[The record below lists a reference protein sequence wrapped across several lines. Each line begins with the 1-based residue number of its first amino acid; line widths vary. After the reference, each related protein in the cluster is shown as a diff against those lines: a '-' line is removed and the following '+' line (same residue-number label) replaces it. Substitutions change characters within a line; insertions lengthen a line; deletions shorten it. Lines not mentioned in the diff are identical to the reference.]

1 MKNKIVLLWVLSVFV
16 MTLSSCSND
25 SEDNSKWLIKVVE
38 TNEKGTSET
47 TVFTYNDNE
56 IVSIDGAQ
64 KRTAFTYSD
73 GLITK
78 TITLDK
84 KNQLLETIEYS
95 YLKSKLSGI
104 QSLGNY
110 RINYI
115 HNSDNT
121 VSYERFTI
129 ISANQQV
136 KEFHGTLYF
145 ENENLIKDDRIL
157 DKANPGV
164 IANYSVSYDYDLK
177 KKPLFH
183 IKGFK
188 ELLNQNE
195 KISLNN
201 NIISTVITSVSKDV
215 HIASSAILYKSS
227 YTYDL
232 DNYPTERVSETAI
245 FDDGN
250 VGYLKTEYWCY
261 CNKYLLIKHDVNQN
275 SNILGTGYLSFFMQL
290 IVLNC
295 FFIS

>member
-1 MKNKIVLLWVLSVFV
+1 
-16 MTLSSCSND
+16 MTLFSCSND
-25 SEDNSKWLIKVVE
+25 SEDNLKLLIKVVE

-47 TVFTYNDNE
+47 TLFTYNDNE
-56 IVSIDGAQ
+56 IVSIDGGQ

-95 YLKSKLSGI
+95 YLKGKLSGI

-115 HNSDNT
+115 HNSDKT

-145 ENENLIKDDRIL
+145 ENENLIKEERIY
-157 DKANPGV
+157 DNMPVGV
-164 IANYSVSYDYDLK
+164 DSNYSVSYDYDLK
-177 KKPLFH
+177 KNPLFH
-183 IKGFK
+183 IKGLK

-195 KISLNN
+195 KISMNN
-201 NIISTVITSVSKDV
+201 NVISTVITSVSKDDQ
-215 HIASSAILYKSS
+215 ITSSAYLYKNSF
-227 YTYDL
+227 TYDL
-232 DNYPTERVSETAI
+232 DNYPTERVSENTVATN
-245 FDDGN
+245 GN
-250 VGYLKTEYWCY
+250 IGYLKTEYFY
-261 CNKYLLIKHDVNQN
+261 
-275 SNILGTGYLSFFMQL
+275 
-290 IVLNC
+290 
-295 FFIS
+295 